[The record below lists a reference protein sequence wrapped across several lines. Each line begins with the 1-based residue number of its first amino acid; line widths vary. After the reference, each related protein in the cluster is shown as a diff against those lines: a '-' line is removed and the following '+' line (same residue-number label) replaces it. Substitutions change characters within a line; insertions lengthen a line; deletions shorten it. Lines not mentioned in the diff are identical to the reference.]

1 MIDDLLENNLV
12 WAETK
17 TRNDPDFFHRLARQ
31 QHPQYL
37 WIGCSDSRVPAND
50 IVGLDPGELFVHR
63 NVANLAPAQDA
74 NFLSV
79 LQFAVETLKVRHIIV
94 CGHYGCGGVA
104 AAMSGDRHGLIDH
117 WLQPIRDVSD
127 EMAPHLLR
135 LNDKTS
141 RLNALCEANVA
152 SQVRSVACNPIVH
165 DAWSRGEALTIHG
178 WIYAIENGLVRD
190 LDLSISNRRE
200 VSRQFPDRLS
210 VWLGAGM
217 DEGQAD
223 PTDL

>member
-1 MIDDLLENNLV
+1 MIGDLLQNNIA
-12 WAETK
+12 WANGK
-17 TRNDPDFFHRLARQ
+17 TRVDPDFFHRLSKQ
-31 QHPQYL
+31 QSPDYL

-79 LQFAVETLKVRHIIV
+79 LQFAVEALKVKHIIV

-104 AAMSGDRHGLIDH
+104 AAMSGERHGLIDH

-127 EMAPHLLR
+127 ELAGHLLR
-135 LNDKTS
+135 IRDNTK

-152 SQVRSVACNPIVH
+152 AQVRSVACNPIVH
-165 DAWSRGEALTIHG
+165 DAWRAGQTLAIHG
-178 WIYAIENGLVRD
+178 WIYAIENGLIRD
-190 LDLSISNRRE
+190 LGLTVRGLNDIARF
-200 VSRQFPDRLS
+200 FPDRLS
-210 VWLGAGM
+210 AWLGS
-217 DEGQAD
+217 
-223 PTDL
+223 DLDVALDCHS

>member
-1 MIDDLLENNLV
+1 MIGDLLRNNAD
-12 WAETK
+12 WAVRK
-17 TRNDPDFFHRLARQ
+17 TRDDPDFFGRLAAQ
-31 QHPQYL
+31 QTPDYL

-63 NVANLAPAQDA
+63 NVANLAPCQDA

-79 LQFAVETLKVRHIIV
+79 LQFAVEALKVKHIIV

-127 EMAPHLLR
+127 EMAKSLLCME
-135 LNDKTS
+135 NPVD

-152 SQVRSVACNPIVH
+152 AQVRSVASNPIVL
-165 DAWSRGEALTIHG
+165 DAWSRGQSLAIHG
-178 WIYAIENGLVRD
+178 WIYGIENGLIRD
-190 LDLSISNRRE
+190 LSLSVANRRE
-200 VSRQFPDRLS
+200 LSRRFPDRLS
-210 VWLGAGM
+210 VWLGAHTHECSSLCR
-217 DEGQAD
+217 D
-223 PTDL
+223 

>member
-1 MIDDLLENNLV
+1 MIGELLHNNV
-12 WAETK
+12 DWAASK
-17 TRNDPDFFHRLARQ
+17 TRNDPDYFARLAAQ
-31 QHPQYL
+31 QAPDYL

-63 NVANLAPAQDA
+63 NVANLAPCQDA

-79 LQFAVETLKVRHIIV
+79 LQFAVEALKVRHIIV

-127 EMAPHLLR
+127 EMAASLLCV
-135 LNDKTS
+135 DDPVE

-152 SQVRSVACNPIVH
+152 AQVRSVASNPIVL
-165 DAWSRGEALTIHG
+165 DAWSRGQFLAIHG
-178 WIYAIENGLVRD
+178 WIYGIENGLIRD
-190 LDLSISNRRE
+190 LSLSVTNRRE
-200 VSRQFPDRLS
+200 ASRRFPDRLS
-210 VWLGAGM
+210 VWLGAHTHECSGVCA
-217 DEGQAD
+217 E
-223 PTDL
+223 